1 MALSNNIKQVINK
14 IEIPKELSDRSKLGV
29 AKAKSEMPPK
39 RRNWAIGIVLAA
51 SLMIAVGSYTIFNS
65 SSQNNNTITVTK
77 NGGLQIPALILP
89 KDTSAMSM
97 IGLIVYNGKIYTQTA
112 TEVNVER
119 AKALLGEKLGT
130 TKSTID
136 EWSTQDAYAV
146 EFASTVGEKDV
157 YTAKG
162 YSKDFR
168 IMTYS
173 EQDGHSEIFEALNG
187 ITVESGQDIFDK
199 LHLSGNVIQAQYR
212 TFSDW
217 DNSVEN
223 YFPLND
229 MELLNYFI
237 EALNKTVPHPYE
249 SVEDEL
255 GDFRNNENYRELTLH
270 LKDGTRVDLVVIKD
284 GYIRYGF
291 LDVYFKMED
300 ATFSKVWQLLNVE

>member
-1 MALSNNIKQVINK
+1 LSKIKQEINK
-14 IEIPKELSDRSKLGV
+14 IEIPAELSERSKLGV
-29 AKAKSEMPPK
+29 ANAKSEIPPK
-39 RRNWAIGIVLAA
+39 KRNWAIGIALAA
-51 SLMIAVGSYTIFNS
+51 SLMIGVVSYTIVNYS
-65 SSQNNNTITVTK
+65 SENNNTIIVSK
-77 NGGLQIPALILP
+77 DGGLQIPALKLP
-89 KDTSAMSM
+89 NDTSTMDM

-112 TEVNVER
+112 TEVNVDR
-119 AKALLGEKLGT
+119 AKNLLGEKLGK

-136 EWSTQDAYAV
+136 EWSKQDAYAV
-146 EFASTVGEKDV
+146 EFASTVGEIDV

-187 ITVESGQDIFDK
+187 ITVESGRDIFEK
-199 LHLSGNVIQAQYR
+199 LHLSGNILQAQYR

-223 YFPLND
+223 YYPIND
-229 MELLNYFI
+229 IELLNTFI
-237 EALNKTVPHPYE
+237 EALNETVPHPYDR
-249 SVEDEL
+249 VEAEL
-255 GDFRNNENYRELTLH
+255 GDFRNDENYRVLTLQ
-270 LKDGTRVDLVVIKD
+270 LKDGTKVNLVVLKD

-300 ATFSKVWQLLNVE
+300 ATFSKLWKLLGAE